1 MTNTYNTL
9 NPLGST
15 SPKDLFDNAS
25 NFDEAMNSLS
35 PSFYDRFSK
44 RRETWAGME
53 KMVSDFLEAM
63 GFEATHLVYVDGVPL
78 QVDRPTQLID
88 RAPSVYKVEAP
99 ATFPVNLTGTWATDQ
114 LLLVDVGDA
123 ALRTSL
129 AAGNGSTLVGWD
141 RSATP
146 VTDDTVSSALAA
158 TAVSVLEFSSF
169 VVTKPNPT
177 DPLTWDWSPAVQAA
191 VDYCHT
197 FVPAKSL
204 SVPVMCRL
212 ASKVNIDRTV
222 DGADFKANFT
232 IFGVNGGGFFV
243 DSAIPMFSSTIV
255 PAIDLGDEVPVT
267 QTVVLRDLNLD
278 CTNPAL
284 AAYVLDGN
292 KFLRTWVLGCS
303 ITRIKLALTNS
314 YFQSLHFANNNI
326 RLWAGTFL
334 QSNGGAFDTRFNPGN
349 MIEHGQNFLQLIA
362 SVNARAVVGCGVS
375 GCLIEGLSGS
385 GIVYSHVQ
393 GFHVTNNYFEGNAGP
408 DIVADSFLATPNRG
422 VTHSGNLHYPTP
434 ANAAEPS
441 FWSVRWGST
450 IGGSSVGNFGGT
462 RLNFTQP
469 ETQATFADYSLADAV
484 SSSPYKLI
492 TQDVAYAIQSPAVN
506 NSVHGNRAWD
516 VGSICFNKDHLTKGF
531 AGWICVVAG
540 TPGQW
545 RPFGVTMDTTGWRFT
560 DENGSPFG
568 EIHTTAPTGQQT
580 ALTLLYSNGTTVQL
594 GRVTVG
600 AADSG
605 GTGFRALVV
614 PN

>member
-9 NPLGST
+9 NPLGSV
-15 SPKDLFDNAS
+15 SAKDLSDNAS
-25 NFDEAMNSLS
+25 NFDEGMNSAA
-35 PSFYDRFSK
+35 PSFYDRFKK

-53 KMVSDFLEAM
+53 KQVNDFLEAM
-63 GFEATHLVYVDGVPL
+63 GFEATHLQYVDGTPL
-78 QVDRPTQLID
+78 TVLRPTQLID
-88 RAPSVYKVEAP
+88 RAPSVYKVKAP

-123 ALRTSL
+123 ALRASL
-129 AAGNGSTLVGWD
+129 AADNGSSLVGWD

-146 VTDDTVSSALAA
+146 VDDDSVSSALAA

-191 VDYCHT
+191 VNYCHT

-212 ASKVNIDRTV
+212 ASKINIDRTV
-222 DGADFKANFT
+222 DGVNFKENFV

-267 QTVVLRDLNLD
+267 QTVVFQDLNLS

-292 KFLRTWVLGCS
+292 KFLRTWFNGCS
-303 ITRIKLALTNS
+303 ITQIKLAFTNS
-314 YFQSLHFANNNI
+314 YYQSIHFSNNNI
-326 RLWAGTFL
+326 RLWSGTFL

-349 MIEHGQNFLQLIA
+349 MVEHGQAFLLLIA

-385 GIVYSHVQ
+385 AIVYSHAQ
-393 GFHVTNNYFEGNAGP
+393 GFHVTNNYFEQNGGP
-408 DIVADSFLATPNRG
+408 DIVADSFLAVPNRG
-422 VTHSGNLHYPTP
+422 VTHSGNLHYPTT

-450 IGGSSVGNFGGT
+450 IGGYSAGNFGGT
-462 RLNFTQP
+462 RLNFMQP
-469 ETQATFADYSLADAV
+469 ETQATLADYSLVQV
-484 SSSPYKLI
+484 SSSQYKLI
-492 TQDVAYAIQSPAVN
+492 TQNIAYATQSPAVN
-506 NSVHGNRAWD
+506 NTVHGNRAWID
-516 VGSICFNKDHLTKGF
+516 GSIVFNLDHASKGF
-531 AGWICVVAG
+531 AGWICVVSG
-540 TPGQW
+540 TPGTW
-545 RPFGVTMDTTGWRFT
+545 RAFGPTNDANGWLFT
-560 DENGSPFG
+560 DENGFNYG
-568 EIHTTAPTGQQT
+568 ELHTTAPSSGQSS
-580 ALTLLYSNGTTVQL
+580 LSVLYHNGTTTQI

-600 AADSG
+600 APDSG
-605 GTGFRALVV
+605 GAGFRALRV